1 MEEEKKI
8 YINQADDMEENNEKN
23 KKILTIVIILVLF
36 SGVYYYYGYFKKV
49 PDIKKT
55 QSSQS
60 VVQADKL
67 KHTATK
73 PVVDL
78 SKKEPSSANLQDKSK
93 DLKKIIQSP
102 KADLKII
109 ASQKEKK
116 LVFSSGRIILPTK
129 KQNIISFA
137 VSSGGKSD
145 PFYDKNA
152 QFKSIGS
159 VNGNLKNSNYLSPS
173 GLPSITGVPS
183 LGGTLLS
190 SIDYADKIELKG
202 FIGNKAILGYEGDIQ
217 SLKVNNFFHGA
228 KIVSVN
234 PYSLSI
240 KLKRGNK
247 LYTKKIKDLA
257 DTSNEQFN
265 SSLPKLNM

>member
-1 MEEEKKI
+1 VEEEKKI
-8 YINQADDMEENNEKN
+8 YINQTDDMEENNEKN
-23 KKILTIVIILVLF
+23 KKILTILIILILF

-49 PDIKKT
+49 PEIEKT

-60 VVQADKL
+60 VVKSDKL
-67 KHTATK
+67 KNATI
-73 PVVDL
+73 PAINL
-78 SKKEPSSANLQDKSK
+78 SKKELSSANLQDENK

-102 KADLKII
+102 KADLKVI

-137 VSSGGKSD
+137 VTSGGKSD
-145 PFYDKNA
+145 PFYDKSA
-152 QFKSIGS
+152 QFMPIGK

-190 SIDYADKIELKG
+190 SMDYADKIELKG

-240 KLKRGNK
+240 KLKKGNK